1 MKKALAILYE
11 TFIIVSAKGRK
22 ELTTM
27 TKKDLIIHLEVE
39 LEMKKQDLERSKER
53 IEKYEKRE
61 DEFGTGYE
69 DGIIFQ
75 LEKDIDSLERLLKE
89 VK

>member
-1 MKKALAILYE
+1 
-11 TFIIVSAKGRK
+11 
-22 ELTTM
+22 M

-39 LEMKKQDLERSKER
+39 LEMKKDELKRSKER
-53 IEKYEKRE
+53 IEKYEKQE

-69 DGIIFQ
+69 NGVIFE
-75 LEKDIDSLERLLKE
+75 LENEIDSLERLLKE

>member
-1 MKKALAILYE
+1 MYE

-53 IEKYEKRE
+53 YDRYTNQKNV
-61 DEFGTGYE
+61 FGTGFEY
-69 DGIIFQ
+69 GIIFE
-75 LEKDIDSLERLLKE
+75 LENEIDMLERLLKE

>member
-1 MKKALAILYE
+1 
-11 TFIIVSAKGRK
+11 
-22 ELTTM
+22 M

-39 LEMKKQDLERSKER
+39 LEMKKKDLERAKER
-53 IEKYEKRE
+53 WDKYANQK
-61 DEFGTGYE
+61 DVFGKVYE
-69 DGIIFQ
+69 NGVIFE

>member
-1 MKKALAILYE
+1 MNKTFKIEDVGKKP
-11 TFIIVSAKGRK
+11 K
-22 ELTTM
+22 EITKM
-27 TKKDLIIHLEVE
+27 TKKNLIIHLEVE

-53 IEKYEKRE
+53 IEKYEKQE

-69 DGIIFQ
+69 NGVIFE
-75 LEKDIDSLERLLKE
+75 LENEIDSLERLLKE

>member
-1 MKKALAILYE
+1 MYE
-11 TFIIVSAKGRK
+11 TFIIVSTKGRK
-22 ELTTM
+22 ELTNM

-39 LEMKKQDLERSKER
+39 LEMKKEDLKRSKER
-53 IEKYEKRE
+53 WEKYTNQK
-61 DEFGTGYE
+61 DVFGTGYE
-69 DGIIFQ
+69 YGMIFQ

>member
-1 MKKALAILYE
+1 MYE
-11 TFIIVSAKGRK
+11 TFIIVSTKGRK
-22 ELTTM
+22 ELTNM

-39 LEMKKQDLERSKER
+39 LEMKKENLKRSKER
-53 IEKYEKRE
+53 WEKYTNQK
-61 DEFGTGYE
+61 DVFGTWYE
-69 DGIIFQ
+69 YGMIFQ